1 MIGPPRLA
9 MTNETADFLSLSL
22 DFSLMAFNSMS
33 FDIVPQRWPEVNRV
47 RYEGLEWR
55 LFRHLD

>member
-9 MTNETADFLSLSL
+9 GTNEKADFLSLSL

-33 FDIVPQRWPEVNRV
+33 FDIVPQRWHEVIRV
-47 RYEGLEWR
+47 RYEGLDRR
-55 LFRHLD
+55 LFRRLD